1 MWFNAY
7 GLFSG
12 MALLT
17 VNGVSKQERGNFVV
31 KQISFEQMPF
41 EKIAI
46 AGETG
51 SGKTTLLKMIAGL
64 IEPDDGEIKFR
75 AKKIIGPNDQLIP
88 GHPGIVY
95 LSQYFELRN
104 NYWVY
109 DLMEMANKLSEEEA
123 NTIYSICQIEHL
135 LKRRTNQLSG
145 GEKQRIALAKL
156 LTTSPKLLLLDE
168 PFSNLDAAHKQTIKS
183 VIHDIAVQL
192 GISCIMVSHDALDVL
207 SWADTILILKD
218 GAIVQQGT
226 AKQIYHQPANEYCAA
241 LFGTYNVIDA
251 ANKQISAA
259 IKGIAE
265 HDQQLL
271 IRPEQIKIE
280 TENKTALTGTIAKV
294 QFFGSYYMLDV
305 VIDQQLLHVKT
316 GRGAYTVGEQICL
329 SFAAADLWTL

>member
-1 MWFNAY
+1 
-7 GLFSG
+7 

-31 KQISFEQMPF
+31 KEISFTQMPF

-64 IEPDDGEIKFR
+64 IEPDAGEIQFQH
-75 AKKIIGPNDQLIP
+75 KKIIGPNDQLIP

-109 DLMEMANKLSEEEA
+109 DLMEMANKLSEAEA

-183 VIHDIAVQL
+183 VIHEIGIQL

-218 GAIVQQGT
+218 GAVVQQGT
-226 AKQIYHQPANEYCAA
+226 PKQIYYQPANEYCAA
-241 LFGTYNVIDA
+241 LFGTYNLINVG
-251 ANKQISAA
+251 NKQILAA
-259 IKGIAE
+259 LKGAE
-265 HDQQLL
+265 ADEQQLL
-271 IRPEQIKIE
+271 IRPEQIKIK
-280 TENKTALTGTIAKV
+280 TENKTALKGSIAKV
-294 QFFGSYYMLDV
+294 LFFGSYYMLDV

-316 GRGAYTVGEQICL
+316 EKGAYAEGEQIYL
-329 SFAAADLWTL
+329 SIDAADLWLL